1 MLIFTVNNGMI
12 NLIFAI
18 TERRNIIMV
27 FSTVLAEETA
37 AQAEDLSN
45 VFVVLMG
52 MGTVFVGLICLVI
65 LCLLTSFII
74 RKFVA
79 QPEDEAEV
87 QTKATAVSESPIANR
102 QEFIAA
108 VSAAIAEELGTSVNA
123 IRIKSVKKI

>member
-1 MLIFTVNNGMI
+1 
-12 NLIFAI
+12 
-18 TERRNIIMV
+18 MV

-79 QPEDEAEV
+79 SRRMKPRFRLRQRRFPKARL
-87 QTKATAVSESPIANR
+87 QTGRNLLQLFPPQLRRSSEQA
-102 QEFIAA
+102 
-108 VSAAIAEELGTSVNA
+108 
-123 IRIKSVKKI
+123 

>member
-1 MLIFTVNNGMI
+1 
-12 NLIFAI
+12 
-18 TERRNIIMV
+18 MV

-87 QTKATAVSESPIANR
+87 QTKAPAVSESPIANR

-123 IRIKSVKKI
+123 IRIKSHSFAFPFVSSPATAPASAASRMTAVSAS